1 MIAAVDPRT
10 WWWLSRA
17 SGIVA
22 LAMAVASVSF
32 GLALSGRLIR
42 RRRAPAWLLELHRHL
57 GWLTLMFTVLHLA
70 ALVADSYVHLTLADL
85 LIPMHTAWKPGP
97 VAWGIV
103 VLYVLLAVQVS
114 SWVQRRLPRRVWH
127 AIHLWSLF
135 IVAGGAVH
143 LALAGTD
150 RLNRLLQLG
159 GLAAFGAVIFAGTF
173 RVLSKVAVDADEEP
187 RPAPAP
193 AAAPARTSAPA
204 GESTEDRLAR
214 LAARR
219 AAQRQPAT
227 VD

>member
-1 MIAAVDPRT
+1 MSAALDPRT

-42 RRRAPAWLLELHRHL
+42 RRHAPAWLLELHRHL
-57 GWLTLMFTVLHLA
+57 GWLTLAFTVLHLG
-70 ALVADSYVHLTLADL
+70 ALVADSYVHFSVGDL
-85 LIPMHTAWKPGP
+85 LVPMRTTWKPGA

-114 SWVQRRLPRRVWH
+114 SWFMRRLPRRLWH
-127 AIHLWSLF
+127 AVHLWSLF

-143 LALAGTD
+143 AALAGSD
-150 RLNRLLQLG
+150 RLNVLLQLS
-159 GLAAFGAVIFAGTF
+159 GLAAFGAIVFAGTF
-173 RVLSKVAVDADEEP
+173 RVLSRVAVDASES
-187 RPAPAP
+187 RPTPARQP
-193 AAAPARTSAPA
+193 AAAPAAET
-204 GESTEDRLAR
+204 TEERLAR

-219 AAQRQPAT
+219 SGQRQPVGAE
-227 VD
+227 

>member
-1 MIAAVDPRT
+1 VNAAFDPRT

-42 RRRAPAWLLELHRHL
+42 RRHAPAWLLELHRHL
-57 GWLTLMFTVLHLA
+57 GWLTLVFTVLHVA
-70 ALVADSYVHLTLADL
+70 ALVADSYVHFTLADL
-85 LIPMHTAWKPGP
+85 LVPMHSAWKPGA

-114 SWVQRRLPRRVWH
+114 SWFQRRLPRRVWH

-135 IVAGGAVH
+135 IVAGGAMH

-173 RVLSKVAVDADEEP
+173 RVLSKVAVDTAEP
-187 RPAPAP
+187 RPAPTRAP
-193 AAAPARTSAPA
+193 APASAATADA
-204 GESTEDRLAR
+204 ESTDERLAR

-219 AAQRQPAT
+219 AAQRQPAIAE
-227 VD
+227 